1 MYQVGIALCTNP
13 RISAGP
19 LAWMRY
25 RRSPGASNSL
35 RINLSSASV
44 NGTPARLMNALVCA
58 SVSKRLAQA
67 NFR

>member
-1 MYQVGIALCTNP
+1 VITDPASPRRPPRRSRYVYQVGIALCTNP

-44 NGTPARLMNALVCA
+44 
-58 SVSKRLAQA
+58 
-67 NFR
+67 